1 MNRGA
6 RGGRVRDD
14 RGQAGGWEVVP
25 FGLLV
30 FVIGTLLIANVWAVI
45 DAKFAVVDAARAGAR
60 AYVRADNGPAAATAS
75 SRAAAAAIAAHH
87 RSRDR
92 VAYPEPR
99 ALPRFERCAV
109 VVVTVRDTIPAL
121 SLPFIGGLGRGV
133 TVVGQQRE
141 IVDPYRSGL
150 PAGGACGG

>member
-1 MNRGA
+1 VNRGA

-92 VAYPEPR
+92 VTYPGPR

>member
-1 MNRGA
+1 MTRGS
-6 RGGRVRDD
+6 RQFRVRDD

-30 FVIGTLLIANVWAVI
+30 FVVGTLLIANVWAVV
-45 DAKFAVVDAARAGAR
+45 DAKFAVIDAARAGAR
-60 AYVRADNGPAAATAS
+60 AYVRADTGASATTASRLAAAAT
-75 SRAAAAAIAAHH
+75 IAAHH

-92 VAYPEPR
+92 IAYPDPR
-99 ALPRFERCAV
+99 AVPRFERCAV

-121 SLPFIGGLGRGV
+121 SLPFIGGLGRGF
-133 TVVGQQRE
+133 TVVGEQHE

-150 PAGGACGG
+150 PAGSACGG